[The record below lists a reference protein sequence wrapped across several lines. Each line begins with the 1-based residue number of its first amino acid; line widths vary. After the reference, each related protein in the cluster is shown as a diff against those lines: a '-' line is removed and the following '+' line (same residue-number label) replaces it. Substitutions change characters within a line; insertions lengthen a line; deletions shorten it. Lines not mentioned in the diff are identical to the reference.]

1 MASEFSFAFSL
12 YNRFRFSC
20 STIPYLL
27 LGSTKYVL
35 GKKGAKDCEKGSTI
49 SDPSECE
56 SACGH
61 LNVQKGT
68 LWNAGVCF
76 VQSNG
81 NCGMNAKDKLW
92 SNAPLICK
100 ISGS

>member
-1 MASEFSFAFSL
+1 M
-12 YNRFRFSC
+12 
-20 STIPYLL
+20 
-27 LGSTKYVL
+27 LGT
-35 GKKGAKDCEKGSTI
+35 KGAKDCEKGSII
-49 SDPSECE
+49 SDRSECE
-56 SACGH
+56 SACGD

-81 NCGMNAKDKLW
+81 YCGMNDKNYLW
-92 SNAPLICK
+92 TNAPLVCK